1 MGSVISLGL
10 AEEACLAKLGS
21 SEILLFLPPWDY
33 KHTAYA
39 YMPVCLFVCFV
50 VIFVVFFRVAVVV
63 VVMRSRVA

>member
-50 VIFVVFFRVAVVV
+50 VIVV
-63 VVMRSRVA
+63 